1 MTWLT
6 DILGALGGSIS
17 AVVNGWQQRATAR
30 VEAEVKTAAARA
42 EAEATILVAQA
53 TAAQRLAENDQANA
67 QAWDMLVAGQM
78 DRTWKDEFYVLIF
91 AAPLVLA
98 FCGEWGA
105 GVVERGFTALDDM
118 PSWFF
123 YSIGTM
129 IAATF
134 GMRRLVDFF
143 SSVRGR

>member
-6 DILGALGGSIS
+6 NLLSVLGGG
-17 AVVNGWQQRATAR
+17 VVNIVEGWQRRATAR
-30 VEAEVKTAAARA
+30 VEADVRLATTRA

-53 TAAQRLAENDQANA
+53 TAATRLAENDQANA

-78 DRTWKDEFYVLIF
+78 ERTWKDEWYVLLF
-91 AAPLVLA
+91 SVPLVLA
-98 FCGEWGA
+98 F
-105 GVVERGFTALDDM
+105 VYPPLVERGFTALDQM
-118 PSWFF
+118 PAWYF

-134 GMRRLVDFF
+134 GMRRLLDLFEKA
-143 SSVRGR
+143 RAR